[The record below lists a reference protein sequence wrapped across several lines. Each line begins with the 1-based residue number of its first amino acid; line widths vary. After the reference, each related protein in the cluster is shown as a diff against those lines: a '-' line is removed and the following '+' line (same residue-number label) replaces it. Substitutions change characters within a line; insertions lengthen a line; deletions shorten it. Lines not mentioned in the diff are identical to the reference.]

1 MQGKPRLVQIEN
13 GSHQMPAV
21 YLVFVGTAADPIGM
35 LEKYPN
41 TRTDKHPWKA
51 IRGFGMGRK
60 YIGAFY
66 PEQGGKP
73 AALAAVLAG

>member
-1 MQGKPRLVQIEN
+1 MSSKPRLVQIEK
-13 GSHQMPAV
+13 GGRQMPAV
-21 YLVFVGTAADPIGM
+21 YLVFVGAAVDPVGI

-60 YIGAFY
+60 YIGAYY
-66 PEQGGKP
+66 PEQGGKA
-73 AALAAVLAG
+73 AALAAVLAS